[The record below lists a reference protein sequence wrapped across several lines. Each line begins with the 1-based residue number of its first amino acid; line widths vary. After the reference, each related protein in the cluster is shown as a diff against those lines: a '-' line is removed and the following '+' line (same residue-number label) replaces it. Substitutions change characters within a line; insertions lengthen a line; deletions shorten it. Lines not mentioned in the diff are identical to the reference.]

1 MRRPDLYLTGSFVEP
16 TGESSSTLRRVC
28 RALHESPLP
37 FTVRLA
43 CIDTL
48 NTRYPHQQRQQ
59 QQQQQHPEGL
69 ASQDAQQTS
78 PEDRGV
84 WDGASVD
91 GAEGHNGGAAWR
103 GAGGPAAI
111 NLAVCCSSGRASPAG
126 FADRG
131 PELPRRFG
139 HDHVSVSHER
149 LLRHIVDTD
158 TGRLVV
164 PGLRCAPLHP
174 AHAYAFRRLLALPD
188 GQFLQRCSTSPEWE
202 PPHFVEDI
210 RAAYRWILELGEQGV
225 EEVPDAV
232 YEWEEG
238 DGAGRG
244 AGWRRVEAPREEAGV
259 GSELRIGKG
268 GWKGRDGEV
277 ALAGAAEPAVR

>member
-1 MRRPDLYLTGSFVEP
+1 MRRPDLYLTGSFVEA

-28 RALHESPLP
+28 RALHDSPLP

-48 NTRYPHQQRQQ
+48 NTRHPQQQR
-59 QQQQQHPEGL
+59 QQQQQHPEGF
-69 ASQDAQQTS
+69 ASQAAPRPNPKDGDVLESGYT
-78 PEDRGV
+78 
-84 WDGASVD
+84 DGADVR
-91 GAEGHNGGAAWR
+91 N
-103 GAGGPAAI
+103 GGPAAI
-111 NLAVCCSSGRASPAG
+111 NLAVCCSTGRASPAG

-139 HDHVSVSHER
+139 HDHVSTSHER

-174 AHAYAFRRLLALPD
+174 AHGYALRRLLALPD
-188 GQFLQRCSTSPEWE
+188 GEFLQRCSTSPEWE
-202 PPHFVEDI
+202 PLHFVEDI
-210 RAAYRWILELGEQGV
+210 RAAYRWILELGEQGA
-225 EEVPDAV
+225 EELPDAV

-238 DGAGRG
+238 DGEGRG
-244 AGWRRVEAPREEAGV
+244 AGWRRVEVTREEAGA
-259 GSELRIGKG
+259 GLGLGKG
-268 GWKGRDGEV
+268 KGSLVGRGGDVSLE
-277 ALAGAAEPAVR
+277 GAAEPAVR